1 MDPPLF
7 VVVVVV
13 GVFACP
19 VLHSTL
25 RSSPLFGAAI
35 RASFIWNEMSF
46 LVIIVVAVAGTAR
59 HGAGSKRRTGAGR
72 DPDLPPR
79 RRAVPDAI

>member
-7 VVVVVV
+7 VVVVVVVV

-46 LVIIVVAVAGTAR
+46 LVIIVIVVVALALHGKREGSRSPAAPRHTA
-59 HGAGSKRRTGAGR
+59 
-72 DPDLPPR
+72 PN
-79 RRAVPDAI
+79 AI